1 MVNAYVG
8 NNYKLTFP
16 LLCNGYLR
24 INYDEPVTHP
34 TAAVE
39 SSGVLV
45 NGAKNA
51 NAGDTIAVDT
61 IDATIKFAIGD
72 TVYDDTGASVGVV
85 EAITSTLITLV
96 ANNSVA
102 LTNNEN
108 LKKNITTTKTL
119 RDRPLWNHKDSF
131 TLEAIITP
139 YDVNGSADRTVL
151 SYNSSNVATD
161 EQKHGNLLSTK
172 TPPYPS
178 DNFSNRA
185 TTYESVNVLGA
196 SNYLTQKLMIFHNA
210 NVKLYLQNTTSSSY
224 NQPAEYK
231 IVAEIKNSIN
241 SIKTITSDVV
251 IKAEDIL
258 FNYYDASG
266 FYVNNS
272 TNRKRITTGGS
283 AASGPTGTITV
294 ESNSL
299 PSNTLAVG
307 ATATIDIGGSGSDF
321 TVPADSGITF
331 ATGQITIKN
340 VIGNTNNA
348 SENKELIIYDN
359 GTGNNDTYKFYPRTS
374 GTNGESLSFSNFGA
388 NAFGYRSEGS
398 VTTCTNNLTAAINGA
413 SHLDITA
420 NVVSASGG
428 VINLI
433 SDTPHSN
440 FNNTITMGTALSTSD
455 YTLSGMANGSEGTVV
470 NKFITITDH
479 AGLVKNYKA
488 SDSSSQATGTT
499 GTSGST
505 AVVYYRNGSNVN
517 QTANN
522 LRAAIINN
530 NGHGSSK
537 FSVSTNNP
545 LTLTSQAT
553 GVAGNSSGGGS
564 GSTAISDTGLASNSF
579 SYTQFTGGANATT
592 SNKHLKIISP
602 NNTVKLYHAASTN
615 AEAQDSTDG
624 TYVYFKIGSNITN
637 TTANLRTAITSSN
650 GHGSS
655 VFSITHSGAVLTLS
669 STQAGS
675 NMAISYINDGIP
687 TSGDSGHY
695 TLSTISTGNLKVL
708 NIPASANNASALTST
723 IGVGSKIYNALG
735 TLLGTTTA
743 ATNTSITLDTNIDD
757 TISNLQTLYT
767 EQIKEALYL
776 EQTYKISLIYRRMG
790 KLELYLNNELI
801 ASETHTL
808 DTVQLDTSDCQIGR
822 GSNNQ
827 EQFFGE
833 LYEIIYAKTL
843 SPSPNIHTL
852 TTGYSDTLFYYKFGG

>member
-1 MVNAYVG
+1 MVNTYVG

-24 INYDEPVTHP
+24 INYDETVTHP
-34 TAAVE
+34 AAAVE

-45 NGAKNA
+45 NGVYGA
-51 NAGDTIAVDT
+51 NSQDTIAVDT
-61 IDATIKFAIGD
+61 VDATTKFRIGD
-72 TVYDDTGASVGVV
+72 TVYDDTGASVGIV
-85 EAITSTLITLV
+85 EAVTSTLITLV

-108 LKKNITTTKTL
+108 LKKNITTTKKV

-185 TTYESVNVLGA
+185 TTYESVDVLGA

-272 TNRKRITTGGS
+272 TKLRRITTGGS

-307 ATATIDIGGSGSDF
+307 ATATIDINGTGSGH
-321 TVPADSGITF
+321 TVGADTGITF

-398 VTTCTNNLTAAINGA
+398 VSTCTNNLVAAINGA
-413 SHLDITA
+413 PNLDITA
-420 NVVSASGG
+420 SSATPSSG
-428 VINLI
+428 VISLVA
-433 SDTPHSN
+433 DVPHSN
-440 FNNTITMGTALSTSD
+440 YNNTITIGSALSSSD
-455 YTLSGMANGSEGTVV
+455 YIVTGMANGSEGTVV

-505 AVVYYRNGSNVN
+505 AVVYYRNGNSLNS
-517 QTANN
+517 TANN
-522 LRAAIINN
+522 LRSAILSS
-530 NGHGSSK
+530 NGHGNSK
-537 FSVSTNNP
+537 FSISTNNP
-545 LTLTSQAT
+545 LTVTSKAT
-553 GVAGNSSGGGS
+553 GVAGNSSGSGS

-579 SYTQFTGGANATT
+579 SYTQFTGGADATT
-592 SNKHLKIISP
+592 SNKHLRILSP
-602 NNTVKLYHAASTN
+602 NGTVKLYHAASTN
-615 AEAQDSTDG
+615 AEAQNSTDG

-637 TTANLRTAITSSN
+637 TAANLRTAITSSN

-675 NMAISYINDGIP
+675 NMATSYENGV
-687 TSGDSGHY
+687 SGHY
-695 TLSTISTGNLKVL
+695 TLSSISTGNLKVL

-808 DTVQLDTSDCQIGR
+808 NTVQLDTSDCQIGR

>member
-1 MVNAYVG
+1 MVNAYIG

-16 LLCNGYLR
+16 LLCNGYLN
-24 INYDEPVTHP
+24 INYDEIVTHP

-45 NGAKNA
+45 NGAKSA

-61 IDATIKFAIGD
+61 VDATTKFSIGD
-72 TVYDDTGASVGVV
+72 TVYDDTGASVGIV
-85 EAITSTLITLV
+85 ETITSVLITLV

-102 LTNNEN
+102 LANNEN
-108 LKKNITTTKTL
+108 LKKNITTTKNL
-119 RDRPLWNHKDSF
+119 RNRPLWNHEDSF
-131 TLEAIITP
+131 TIEAIITP

-161 EQKHGNLLSTK
+161 EQKNGNLLSTK
-172 TPPYPS
+172 TSPYPS

-185 TTYESVNVLGA
+185 TTYESVSILGT
-196 SNYLTQKLMIFHNA
+196 SNYLTQKLMLFHNA
-210 NVKLYLQNTTSSSY
+210 NVKLYLQNTTLSSY

-231 IVAEIKNSIN
+231 IVAEVKDSNDAT
-241 SIKTITSDVV
+241 KTISSDVL
-251 IKAEDIL
+251 IKAEDTL

-294 ESNSL
+294 ATNSL
-299 PSNTLAVG
+299 PSNTLAIS
-307 ATATIDIGGSGSDF
+307 ATATIDINGTGNGH
-321 TVPADSGITF
+321 TVGADTGIAF
-331 ATGQITIKN
+331 ATGQITVKN

-359 GTGNNDTYKFYPRTS
+359 GTGNSDTYKFYPRTS
-374 GTNGESLSFSNFGA
+374 GANGASLSVSNFGA

-398 VTTCTNNLTAAINGA
+398 VQTCTSNLVAAINGA

-420 NVVSASGG
+420 SSATPSSG
-428 VINLI
+428 VISLVA
-433 SDTPHSN
+433 DVPHSN
-440 FNNTITMGTALSTSD
+440 YNNTITIGSALSDSD
-455 YTLSGMANGSEGTVV
+455 YIVTGMVNGSEGTVV

-488 SDSSSQATGTT
+488 SDSSSQGTGTT

-505 AVVYYRNGSNVN
+505 AVVYYRNASDVN
-517 QTANN
+517 STANN
-522 LRAAIINN
+522 LRSAILSS

-553 GVAGNSSGGGS
+553 GVAGNSSGA
-564 GSTAISDTGLASNSF
+564 STAISDTGLTPSNNF
-579 SYTQFTGGANATT
+579 SYTQFTGGADATT
-592 SNKHLKIISP
+592 SNKHLKLVSP
-602 NNTVKLYHAASTN
+602 NGTIKLYHAASSS

-624 TYVYFKIGSNITN
+624 TFVYFRIGSNTTN
-637 TTANLRTAITSSN
+637 TAANLRTAINSSN
-650 GHGSS
+650 GHGSGI
-655 VFSITHSGAVLTLS
+655 FSITHSGAVLTLS
-669 STQAGS
+669 SVQAGTS
-675 NMAISYINDGIP
+675 MAFTAPN
-687 TSGDSGHY
+687 GDSGHY
-695 TLSTISTGNLKVL
+695 TLSAISTGNLKVL
-708 NIPASANNASALTST
+708 NIPASANNASALTSK

-743 ATNTSITLDTNIDD
+743 VTNTTITLDTNIDD

-767 EQIKEALYL
+767 EQLKEALYL
-776 EQTYKISLIYRRMG
+776 EQTYKISLVYKKLG
-790 KLELYLNNELI
+790 KIELYLNNELVV
-801 ASETHTL
+801 SEKHTL
-808 DTVQLDTSDCQIGR
+808 NTVQLDTSDCQIGR

-833 LYEIIYAKTL
+833 LYEIIYAKTS

-852 TTGYSDTLFYYKFGG
+852 KTGYSDTLFYYTFGG